1 MVLKRRKQALETPVS
16 ALDALQQGRTVSSAG
31 AAPSI
36 ARAVRSG
43 YGTAAGIRKEDM
55 LDTRTGQR
63 KFGIEA
69 PGIIRGIQEKEGRA
83 GKIAQGLAQLGGQT
97 GAFILSQMKL
107 KEAADAKRLKDIST
121 PDDPE
126 QYKQD
131 MIDLAEAFDA
141 REDAKLAERLTE
153 FAPVP
158 GVNPEYDALSEQD
171 KIAVQAL
178 AREEARALDAIPD
191 PAETPTREQQIANL
205 RAMEREATPV
215 SAPAVQE
222 VEPTPIREILL
233 TDEEDAA
240 LEQLSQ
246 ERAAFQRKR
255 RADALAAVEE
265 RIEAAFAAGDAFKL
279 ARAQADKADIIRGD
293 F

>member
-1 MVLKRRKQALETPVS
+1 MIPKRRKQALETPVN
-16 ALDALQQGRTVSSAG
+16 ALDALQQGRMVSSSG

-43 YGTAAGIRKEDM
+43 YGTAAGIRRDDA
-55 LDTRTGQR
+55 LATRSGQR
-63 KFGIEA
+63 MFGIEA
-69 PGIIRGIQEKEGRA
+69 PGLIREMQEEEGRLA
-83 GKIAQGLAQLGGQT
+83 KAAQGAASLIGQG
-97 GAFILSQMKL
+97 GAFYLTQKKL
-107 KEAADAKRLKDIST
+107 KDLADAKRLKEIST

-126 QYKQD
+126 QYRQD

-178 AREEARALDAIPD
+178 ARADQRSLEAVPN

-205 RAMEREATPV
+205 RAMERESAPV

-255 RADALAAVEE
+255 RADALAAAQE
-265 RIEAAFAAGDAFKL
+265 RIDAAFAANDAFEL
-279 ARAQADKADIIRGD
+279 AEAQRDYNDIIRGN